1 MDGDDELFGPKP
13 SSSSPTKP
21 VTAPPTAPATD
32 VRAVPRALGALLCAL
47 GRPTEAEVAR
57 ANAGLQRLSLP
68 LVTLRD
74 LAQATP
80 ESLAPLVPLE
90 ARAGVLALMR
100 QIAGDQPIRAR
111 LALSYAQLWALDIH
125 TSNIVTSNAPG
136 VNAPGVNAFE
146 VNANG
151 PNAAGANATGANANG
166 AGVVRW
172 IVGKLPSHVTKPEEA
187 PSEASRGPYRGGDVR
202 GPEPAPRA
210 GGPQAPTLRD
220 RVERIGVQ
228 FAAVRD
234 AVEQVIIGKRDVI
247 ERVLCAMAAR
257 GHVLLVDV
265 PGTGKTQLVKA
276 LAAAIDLQFSRVQMT
291 PDLLPLDVTGA
302 SVWDPRDKRFV
313 FRPGPVFTNL
323 LLADEINRATPKT
336 QSALLEVMEE
346 RSVTVDGTTHLLPP
360 PFQVLA
366 TMNPLDHQGTYALPA
381 AQIDRFMVMLEVG
394 YPSADDEVRM
404 LDRHLL
410 AEPALASVR
419 PAIGRDDLVDWQAT
433 VPLIHVAPA
442 VKRAAVEWVHAL
454 RAESPDRPSVSPRAT
469 LAWVRLAQARAL
481 ATGREFVTVDDLVEV
496 APDVL
501 RHRLW
506 SDGDSVRERLRA
518 AARAV
523 GSAA

>member
-1 MDGDDELFGPKP
+1 M
-13 SSSSPTKP
+13 
-21 VTAPPTAPATD
+21 TAPATAPATD

-57 ANAGLQRLSLP
+57 ANTGLQRLSLP
-68 LVTLRD
+68 LVTARD
-74 LAQATP
+74 LVQATP
-80 ESLAPLVPLE
+80 ESLAPLVPVE
-90 ARAGVLALMR
+90 ARVGVLALMR
-100 QIAGDQPIRAR
+100 QIAADQPIRAR
-111 LALSYAQLWALDIH
+111 LALSYAQLWALDVH
-125 TSNIVTSNAPG
+125 GSNIGTSNANEP
-136 VNAPGVNAFE
+136 
-146 VNANG
+146 NANDS
-151 PNAAGANATGANANG
+151 NANG

-172 IVGKLPSHVTKPEEA
+172 IVGKLPAHVTKPEEA
-187 PSEASRGPYRGGDVR
+187 PSEAPSTGGPYRGDAR
-202 GPEPAPRA
+202 APEPAARA
-210 GGPQAPTLRD
+210 AGAQVPTLRE
-220 RVERIGVQ
+220 RVERIGAQ
-228 FAAVRD
+228 FAAVRA

-276 LAAAIDLQFSRVQMT
+276 LAAAIDLQFGRVQMT

-313 FRPGPVFTNL
+313 FRAGPVFTNL

-346 RSVTVDGTTHLLPP
+346 RSVTVDGTTHVLPP
-360 PFQVLA
+360 PFSVLA

-410 AEPALASVR
+410 AEPALASVT
-419 PAIGRDDLVDWQAT
+419 PVIGRDDLVDWQAT

>member
-13 SSSSPTKP
+13 FSSSSIKP
-21 VTAPPTAPATD
+21 VTATATAPATD

-47 GRPTEAEVAR
+47 GRPTDAEVAR

-68 LVTLRD
+68 LVTARD
-74 LAQATP
+74 LVQATP

-100 QIAGDQPIRAR
+100 QIAGEQPIRAR

-125 TSNIVTSNAPG
+125 TSNTFTSNTSEVNASG
-136 VNAPGVNAFE
+136 VNASGV
-146 VNANG
+146 
-151 PNAAGANATGANANG
+151 NANG

-187 PSEASRGPYRGGDVR
+187 PSEASQGPYRGGDAR
-202 GPEPAPRA
+202 APEPPRA
-210 GGPQAPTLRD
+210 GGTPAPTLRD
-220 RVERIGVQ
+220 RVERIGAQ

-346 RSVTVDGTTHLLPP
+346 RSVTVDGTTHSLPP

>member
-1 MDGDDELFGPKP
+1 VAAEPRAGRVVRWLVGELPQH
-13 SSSSPTKP
+13 
-21 VTAPPTAPATD
+21 VTAPETAPATD
-32 VRAVPRALGALLCAL
+32 G
-47 GRPTEAEVAR
+47 
-57 ANAGLQRLSLP
+57 
-68 LVTLRD
+68 
-74 LAQATP
+74 
-80 ESLAPLVPLE
+80 
-90 ARAGVLALMR
+90 
-100 QIAGDQPIRAR
+100 
-111 LALSYAQLWALDIH
+111 
-125 TSNIVTSNAPG
+125 
-136 VNAPGVNAFE
+136 
-146 VNANG
+146 
-151 PNAAGANATGANANG
+151 
-166 AGVVRW
+166 
-172 IVGKLPSHVTKPEEA
+172 
-187 PSEASRGPYRGGDVR
+187 GPYRGGDARAPEAAR
-202 GPEPAPRA
+202 G
-210 GGPQAPTLRD
+210 GGPAAPTLRD
-220 RVERIGVQ
+220 RVARIGAQ

-234 AVEQVIIGKRDVI
+234 AVERVIIGKRDVV

-265 PGTGKTQLVKA
+265 PGTGKTQLCKA
-276 LAAAIDLQFSRVQMT
+276 IAAAIDLKFSRVQMT

-313 FRPGPVFTNL
+313 FRPGPVFANL

-346 RSVTVDGTTHLLPP
+346 RSVTVDGTTHALDA

-404 LDRHLL
+404 LDRHLA
-410 AEPALASVR
+410 AEPALAGVV
-419 PAIGRDDLVDWQAT
+419 PVIGRDDLVAWQAT

-481 ATGREFVTVDDLVEV
+481 TLGREFVTVEDLVEV

-518 AARAV
+518 AVRTV